1 MKRAAMLLLLL
12 GCSEKSRPPSTPPAP
27 PTATDLGAKAVKH
40 TDEEDHE
47 ELPKTV
53 RLSPKVIKDAGVRTA
68 PVTTEA
74 LPLTLSL
81 TGQVVA
87 DPDRSAKVAARVPGR
102 IGDVSF
108 KEGERVKKGALLA
121 VIESPELA
129 RARAAYGAAQAKA
142 RSARLNA
149 DRLANVA
156 RRGLAAGQ
164 EVSNANAEAEALEA
178 EARAAKQTL
187 TAFGV
192 DEGSGARIE
201 LRAPLSGFVLS
212 RDATRGQSVTPEHVI
227 ATIADLDKAY
237 FTARLFEKDL
247 SRVRVGAA
255 AEVRLNAYPNDVFE
269 GVVETV
275 GRQLDET
282 ARTVLAR
289 IAVKNQRDLLKVG
302 LFGTALVVVP
312 DAGGRTPRPVVPLS
326 AVTKIVD
333 DDVVFIRE
341 PDGDFEVHKVAVG
354 RSAAGRVEIL
364 SGIRAGEQVVVDGVF
379 TLKSAVLKG
388 TFGEEE

>member
-1 MKRAAMLLLLL
+1 LFI
-12 GCSEKSRPPSTPPAP
+12 GCSDRTQPVTNTP
-27 PTATDLGAKAVKH
+27 TDFAAKVANH
-40 TDEEDHE
+40 TDEPEDHE
-47 ELPKTV
+47 ELPKTI
-53 RLSPKVIKDAGVRTA
+53 RLTPKVIKDAGIHTA
-68 PVTTEA
+68 AVVNEA
-74 LPLTLSL
+74 LPLTVNL

-87 DPDRSAKVAARVPGR
+87 DPDRSAKIAARVPGR
-102 IGDVSF
+102 IAEVHF

-121 VIESPELA
+121 VLESGELA
-129 RARAAYGAAQAKA
+129 RARATLGAAQAKA

-156 RRGLAAGQ
+156 KKGLASGQ
-164 EVSNANAEAEALEA
+164 EVANANAEAEAIEA
-178 EARAAKQTL
+178 EARAARQAL
-187 TAFGV
+187 VAFGV
-192 DEGSGARIE
+192 DEGSGARID
-201 LRAPLSGFVLS
+201 LRAPVGGFVLS
-212 RDATRGQSVTPEHVI
+212 RDATLGQSVGAEHVI
-227 ATIADLDKAY
+227 TTIADLDRAY
-237 FTARLFEKDL
+237 FVARVFEKDL
-247 SRVRVGAA
+247 ARVRTGAA

-312 DAGGRTPRPVVPLS
+312 DVGGRTSRAVVPLS
-326 AVTKIVD
+326 AITKIVD
-333 DDVVFIRE
+333 KDVVFIHE
-341 PDGDFEVHKVAVG
+341 PDGDFEVHKVALG

-364 SGIRAGEQVVVDGVF
+364 SGVRVGEQVVVDGVF